1 MSNLHYVLNN
11 VSALPLEGK
20 DRASSIIAL
29 TDGQNGRYPIN
40 DSKTTVSI
48 SNTDTVIWTSEVFNF
63 HLPESV
69 INYKISWM
77 EFHLKF

>member
-29 TDGQNGRYPIN
+29 TDG
-40 DSKTTVSI
+40 
-48 SNTDTVIWTSEVFNF
+48 
-63 HLPESV
+63 
-69 INYKISWM
+69 
-77 EFHLKF
+77 